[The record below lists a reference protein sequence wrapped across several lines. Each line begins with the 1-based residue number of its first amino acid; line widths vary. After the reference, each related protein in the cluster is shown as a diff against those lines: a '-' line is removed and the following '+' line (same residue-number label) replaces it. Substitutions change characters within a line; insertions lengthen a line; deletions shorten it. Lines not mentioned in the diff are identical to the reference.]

1 MLADKSFITTITLLN
16 VMALSIES
24 LSNVWERLF
33 SDYKGEL
40 ADISRDFPNRKS
52 INISYEAVAEHN
64 SELAE
69 YLLTNPEKVI
79 YAGQR
84 ALKDI
89 TGYDVHLRI
98 TNIPRKLGRVPI
110 RELRAEHLGKFIA
123 VEGLVR
129 RASEVR
135 PKLIEAS
142 FQCLRCGAVIRVPQE
157 EELTFREPL
166 ECYKEQSG
174 CGKSQATT
182 RFKLLTEK
190 SIYVDTQRL
199 ELQESPEG
207 LRGGEQPQRLVAYV
221 EDDLVGE
228 VLPGNRVVLNGILGG
243 TQRKERGVKSV
254 LFDIFLR
261 TNSIEVEEREFE
273 EIAITPEEEQEIL
286 KLSKDK
292 MLYQK
297 IVSSIAP
304 SIHGMEME
312 KEALALQL
320 FGGVPKEMPDGT
332 KIRGDIHI
340 LLVGDPGTAKSQL
353 LRYISTLAPRGI
365 YASGKGATAA
375 GLTATA
381 VRDDSFE
388 GRWTLEAGAL
398 VLGDKGIVCVDEID
412 KMSEHDRS
420 AIHEAMEQQTTS
432 IAKAGITATLHCRC
446 ALLGAANPKFGRF
459 EEYKALAEQIELTP
473 TLLSRFDLIF
483 SVTDKPDTK
492 KDTEMAEHILRLHHA
507 GEIACYRAETEG
519 GRYTKEDE
527 ELAAKVVKPEIEPEL
542 LRKYI
547 AYAKRTKPVMTKE
560 AEETL
565 KEYYVSLRSQGEQE
579 GAAVPITPRQLEAFV
594 RLSEASARVRL
605 SDEITKEDAERAIR
619 LMHYCLT
626 RVAYD
631 TEMRRFDIDKI
642 ATGITA
648 PQRERLINVFD
659 IIRELVSK
667 DLEGASHQDI
677 ISEAAKAGIAERKAE
692 EVIDRLKREGRIYER
707 KPGKYTIV

>member
-1 MLADKSFITTITLLN
+1 
-16 VMALSIES
+16 MALSIES

-135 PKLIEAS
+135 PKLTEAS
-142 FQCLRCGAVIRVPQE
+142 FQCLRCGAIIRMPQE

-207 LRGGEQPQRLVAYV
+207 LRGGEQPQRLVAYA

-228 VLPGNRVVLNGILGG
+228 ALPGNRVVLNGILGG

-254 LFDIFLR
+254 LFDIFLKI
-261 TNSIEVEEREFE
+261 NSIEIEEREFE
-273 EIAITPEEEQEIL
+273 EIAITPGEEQEIL

-297 IVSSIAP
+297 IVSSVAP
-304 SIHGMEME
+304 SIYGMEME

-381 VRDDSFE
+381 VRDDE

-412 KMSEHDRS
+412 KMGEHDRS

-432 IAKAGITATLHCRC
+432 IAKAG
-446 ALLGAANPKFGRF
+446 
-459 EEYKALAEQIELTP
+459 
-473 TLLSRFDLIF
+473 
-483 SVTDKPDTK
+483 
-492 KDTEMAEHILRLHHA
+492 
-507 GEIACYRAETEG
+507 
-519 GRYTKEDE
+519 
-527 ELAAKVVKPEIEPEL
+527 
-542 LRKYI
+542 
-547 AYAKRTKPVMTKE
+547 
-560 AEETL
+560 
-565 KEYYVSLRSQGEQE
+565 
-579 GAAVPITPRQLEAFV
+579 
-594 RLSEASARVRL
+594 
-605 SDEITKEDAERAIR
+605 
-619 LMHYCLT
+619 
-626 RVAYD
+626 
-631 TEMRRFDIDKI
+631 
-642 ATGITA
+642 
-648 PQRERLINVFD
+648 
-659 IIRELVSK
+659 
-667 DLEGASHQDI
+667 
-677 ISEAAKAGIAERKAE
+677 
-692 EVIDRLKREGRIYER
+692 
-707 KPGKYTIV
+707 